1 MKQCPQVGIRNTLL
15 PKDLHVFV
23 FFFCRGPNN
32 RYFRLWDY
40 TLCCDCSALPGCTKA
55 ATDKWAGCALIKFNL
70 HKPVACGFPAVSAL
84 FLAYSFLMEE
94 SLHPR
99 QKSTSHR
106 CLGLFWTLNSI
117 PLVFISVFVP
127 APLFWLQQLWNQKV
141 WVFHLFLFQYYL
153 GYSESLQFSM
163 NLRISFSISV
173 KKNTIGILIGI
184 ALNLSTT
191 LGSIAFFT
199 M

>member
-1 MKQCPQVGIRNTLL
+1 MSTGGHQKYSITQGSSRFL
-15 PKDLHVFV
+15 

-191 LGSIAFFT
+191 LGSIAFLT